1 MNFHSD
7 PLCLLPETGTALD
20 FPRAGSDRG
29 LRASPPLMFDTAIRP
44 LEKPPD
50 AETETAVK
58 IAENTRDH
66 RTHASRP
73 QLRNKQR
80 TQTNNKH
87 ATDPNGYA

>member
-1 MNFHSD
+1 MNFRNELHSD

-20 FPRAGSDRG
+20 FPRAGSDCG
-29 LRASPPLMFDTAIRP
+29 LRASPPLMFDTAIPP

-73 QLRNKQR
+73 QLRNK
-80 TQTNNKH
+80 
-87 ATDPNGYA
+87 